1 MDGGVDSTFRA
12 VTNRAAPHICGQAS
26 LRSAQVSLVMTRRRR
41 PLGHR
46 PHASSTLLRKDKSHS
61 QGLHRLPGRPAYLT
75 LLAAPQACQHLTLPD
90 FILHVDSQLSQDYSL
105 KNISSLHRPAMPALS
120 YIEFLHVARLLPL
133 SLFCPLGLFVPP
145 FANTAAA

>member
-1 MDGGVDSTFRA
+1 MPPAPAYSLSCGTNLHPLRPIVRLMDGGVDSTFPA

-26 LRSAQVSLVMTRRRR
+26 LRSAQVSLVMTRRWR

-75 LLAAPQACQHLTLPD
+75 LLAAPRACQHLTLPD

-105 KNISSLHRPAMPALS
+105 KNISSLH
-120 YIEFLHVARLLPL
+120 
-133 SLFCPLGLFVPP
+133 
-145 FANTAAA
+145 